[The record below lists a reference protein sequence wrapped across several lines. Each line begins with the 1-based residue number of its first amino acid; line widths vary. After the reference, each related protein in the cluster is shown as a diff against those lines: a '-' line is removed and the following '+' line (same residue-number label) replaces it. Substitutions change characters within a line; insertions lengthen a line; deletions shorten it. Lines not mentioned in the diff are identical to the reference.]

1 MMKAIDYLEQIEK
14 MDAKIETKME
24 ELERLQALAEK
35 TTASLGGERVQ
46 ASGSQTKLEDCVIK
60 IVKVQSEINASIDRL
75 VDYKKEAMELIDRA
89 CDADCIRLLYK
100 RYFSR
105 MKWEEIA
112 VDMNY
117 TYQWISGGLH
127 QRALSQV
134 QKALDERSRNDRG
147 TEKEG

>member
-1 MMKAIDYLEQIEK
+1 MKAIDYLERIGK
-14 MDAKIETKME
+14 MDAMIETKRE
-24 ELERLQALAEK
+24 ELERLRTLAEK
-35 TTASLGGERVQ
+35 ITASVGGERVQ
-46 ASGSQTKLEDCVIK
+46 ASGNQQKLEDCVIK
-60 IVKVQSEINASIDRL
+60 IVQAQNEINARIDRF

-100 RYFSR
+100 RYFSY

-134 QKALDERSRNDRG
+134 QKALDERSKNDRVA
-147 TEKEG
+147 EKEG

>member
-1 MMKAIDYLEQIEK
+1 MKAIDYLNRIK
-14 MDAKIETKME
+14 IMDAKIETKTE
-24 ELERLQALAEK
+24 ELERLRTLAEK
-35 TTASLGGERVQ
+35 TTASAGGERVQ
-46 ASGSQTKLEDCVIK
+46 ASGNQQKLEDCVIK
-60 IVKVQSEINASIDRL
+60 IVQAQNEINASIDRF

-100 RYFSR
+100 RYFSY

>member
-1 MMKAIDYLEQIEK
+1 MKAIDYLERIGK
-14 MDAKIETKME
+14 MDAMIETKRE
-24 ELERLQALAEK
+24 ELERLRTLAEK
-35 TTASLGGERVQ
+35 ITASVGGERVQ
-46 ASGSQTKLEDCVIK
+46 ASGNQQKLEDCVIK
-60 IVKVQSEINASIDRL
+60 IVQAQNEINASIDRF

-100 RYFSR
+100 RYFSY

-134 QKALDERSRNDRG
+134 QKALDERSRNDRLA
-147 TEKEG
+147 EKEG

>member
-1 MMKAIDYLEQIEK
+1 MKAIDYLEQIK
-14 MDAKIETKME
+14 ILDAKIETKTE
-24 ELERLQALAEK
+24 ELERLRTLAEK
-35 TTASLGGERVQ
+35 TTASAGGERVQ
-46 ASGSQTKLEDCVIK
+46 ASGNQQKLEDCVIK
-60 IVKVQSEINASIDRL
+60 IVQAQNEINASIDRF

-89 CDADCIRLLYK
+89 CDADCIKLLYK
-100 RYFSR
+100 RYFSY

-134 QKALDERSRNDRG
+134 QKALDERSKAYD
-147 TEKEG
+147 TERD

>member
-1 MMKAIDYLEQIEK
+1 MKAIDYLEQIK
-14 MDAKIETKME
+14 IMDAKIETKME
-24 ELERLQALAEK
+24 ELERLRTLAEK
-35 TTASLGGERVQ
+35 TTASVGGERVQ

-60 IVKVQSEINASIDRL
+60 IMQAQEEINASIDRF
-75 VDYKKEAMELIDRA
+75 VDYKKEAMKLIDHA

-100 RYFSR
+100 RYFSY

-117 TYQWISGGLH
+117 TYQWVSGGLH

>member
-1 MMKAIDYLEQIEK
+1 MKAIDYLERIK
-14 MDAKIETKME
+14 IMDAMIETKTE
-24 ELERLQALAEK
+24 ELERLRTLAEK
-35 TTASLGGERVQ
+35 TTASAGGERVQ
-46 ASGSQTKLEDCVIK
+46 ASGSKTKLEDCVIK
-60 IVKVQSEINASIDRL
+60 IVQAQNEINASIDRF
-75 VDYKKEAMELIDRA
+75 VDFKKEAMELIDRA

-100 RYFSR
+100 RYFSY

>member
-1 MMKAIDYLEQIEK
+1 MRAIDYLEQIEK

-24 ELERLQALAEK
+24 ELERLQTLAEK

-46 ASGSQTKLEDCVIK
+46 ASANQQKLEDCVIK
-60 IVKVQSEINASIDRL
+60 IMKVQSELNASIDRF
-75 VDYKKEAMELIDRA
+75 VDYKKEAMELIDHA

-100 RYFSR
+100 RYFSY

-127 QRALSQV
+127 QRALAQV
-134 QKALDERSRNDRG
+134 QKALDERSR
-147 TEKEG
+147 E

>member
-1 MMKAIDYLEQIEK
+1 MKAIDYLERIGK
-14 MDAKIETKME
+14 MDAMIETKRE
-24 ELERLQALAEK
+24 ELERLRTLAEK
-35 TTASLGGERVQ
+35 ITASVGGERVQ
-46 ASGSQTKLEDCVIK
+46 ASGNQQKLEDCVIK
-60 IVKVQSEINASIDRL
+60 IVQAQNEINASIDRF
-75 VDYKKEAMELIDRA
+75 VNYKKEAMELIDHA

-100 RYFSR
+100 RYFSY

-134 QKALDERSRNDRG
+134 QKALDERSKNDRG

>member
-1 MMKAIDYLEQIEK
+1 MKAIEYLERIEK
-14 MDAKIETKME
+14 MDAMIETKRE
-24 ELERLQALAEK
+24 ELERLQTLAEK

-46 ASGSQTKLEDCVIK
+46 ASGNQQKLEDCVIK
-60 IVKVQSEINASIDRL
+60 IVQAQNEINASIDRF

-100 RYFSR
+100 RYFSY

-134 QKALDERSRNDRG
+134 QKALDERSKN
-147 TEKEG
+147 EN

>member
-1 MMKAIDYLEQIEK
+1 MKAIDYLEQIEK
-14 MDAKIETKME
+14 IDAKIETKME
-24 ELERLQALAEK
+24 ELERLQTLAEK

-46 ASGSQTKLEDCVIK
+46 ASGNQQKLEDCVIK
-60 IVKVQSEINASIDRL
+60 ILQVQSEINASIDRF

-100 RYFSR
+100 RYFSY

-127 QRALSQV
+127 QRALAQV
-134 QKALDERSRNDRG
+134 QKALDERSR
-147 TEKEG
+147 E

>member
-1 MMKAIDYLEQIEK
+1 MKAIDYLEWIGK
-14 MDAKIETKME
+14 MDAMIETKRE
-24 ELERLQALAEK
+24 ELERLRTLAEK
-35 TTASLGGERVQ
+35 ITASVGGERVQ
-46 ASGSQTKLEDCVIK
+46 ASGNQQKLEDCVIK
-60 IVKVQSEINASIDRL
+60 IVQAQEEINASIDRF
-75 VDYKKEAMELIDRA
+75 VDYKKEAMELIDHA

-100 RYFSR
+100 RYFSY

-134 QKALDERSRNDRG
+134 QKALDERSRNDRLA
-147 TEKEG
+147 EKEG

>member
-24 ELERLQALAEK
+24 ELERLQTLAEK

-46 ASGSQTKLEDCVIK
+46 ASANQQKLEDCVIK
-60 IVKVQSEINASIDRL
+60 IMKAQSELNASIDRF
-75 VDYKKEAMELIDRA
+75 VDYKKEAMELIDHA
-89 CDADCIRLLYK
+89 CDADSIRLLYK
-100 RYFSR
+100 RYFSY

-134 QKALDERSRNDRG
+134 QKALDERG
-147 TEKEG
+147 K

>member
-1 MMKAIDYLEQIEK
+1 MKAIDYLEQIEK

-24 ELERLQALAEK
+24 ELERLRALAEK

-60 IVKVQSEINASIDRL
+60 ILQAQEEINARIDRL

-112 VDMNY
+112 VEMSY
-117 TYQWISGGLH
+117 TYQWVSGGLH
-127 QRALSQV
+127 QRALSQL
-134 QKALDERSRNDRG
+134 QKALNERSRNDRG

>member
-1 MMKAIDYLEQIEK
+1 MKAIDYLEQIEK

>member
-1 MMKAIDYLEQIEK
+1 MKAIDYLERIK
-14 MDAKIETKME
+14 IMDAMIETKTE
-24 ELERLQALAEK
+24 ELERLRTLAEK
-35 TTASLGGERVQ
+35 TTASAGGERVQ
-46 ASGSQTKLEDCVIK
+46 ASGNQQKLEDCVIK
-60 IVKVQSEINASIDRL
+60 IVQAQNEINASIDRF
-75 VDYKKEAMELIDRA
+75 VDYKKEAMELIDHA

-100 RYFSR
+100 RYFSY

-134 QKALDERSRNDRG
+134 QKALDERSSSRHEKDRVD
-147 TEKEG
+147 

>member
-1 MMKAIDYLEQIEK
+1 MKAIDYLEQIEK

-24 ELERLQALAEK
+24 ELERLQTLAEK

-46 ASGSQTKLEDCVIK
+46 ASGNQQKLEDCVIK
-60 IVKVQSEINASIDRL
+60 ILKAQEEINASIDRF

-100 RYFSR
+100 RYFSY

-127 QRALSQV
+127 QRALTQV
-134 QKALDERSRNDRG
+134 QKALDERSKNDRVA
-147 TEKEG
+147 EKEG

>member
-1 MMKAIDYLEQIEK
+1 MKAIDYLEQIEK

-24 ELERLQALAEK
+24 ELERLQTLAEK

-46 ASGSQTKLEDCVIK
+46 ASGNQQKLEDCVIK
-60 IVKVQSEINASIDRL
+60 ILKAQEEINASIDRF

-100 RYFSR
+100 RYFSY

-127 QRALSQV
+127 QRALAQV
-134 QKALDERSRNDRG
+134 QKALDERS
-147 TEKEG
+147 K

>member
-1 MMKAIDYLEQIEK
+1 MKAIDYLERIK
-14 MDAKIETKME
+14 ILDAMIETKTE
-24 ELERLQALAEK
+24 ELERLRTLAEK
-35 TTASLGGERVQ
+35 TTASAGGERVQ
-46 ASGSQTKLEDCVIK
+46 ASGNQQKLEDCVIK
-60 IVKVQSEINASIDRL
+60 IVQAQEEINASIDKF

-100 RYFSR
+100 RYFSY